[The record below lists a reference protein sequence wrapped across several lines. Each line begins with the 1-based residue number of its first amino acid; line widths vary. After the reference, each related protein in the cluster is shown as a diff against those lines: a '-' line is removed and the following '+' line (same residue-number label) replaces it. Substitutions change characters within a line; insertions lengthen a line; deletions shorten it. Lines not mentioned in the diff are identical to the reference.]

1 MAGFSNEAVIT
12 LWAMFIISEG
22 LLRTGVGDLIGRY
35 LMRVAGRH
43 EAALVAVI
51 MFASGGLSA
60 FMNNIGVAVLMLP
73 VVMGLARR
81 ARVPPS
87 RLLMPLAFG
96 CLLGGLTTQI
106 GTPPNLLVSAAL
118 AEQGDFRFQL
128 FDFLPWAGQPWS
140 GACCS
145 SCSSA
150 AGCCRLA
157 RRASSPGRAASAT

>member
-1 MAGFSNEAVIT
+1 MFDIALVTTILVIALVLFVTEALRMDIVALLVVGALTVTGLVTPAEAVAGFSNEAVIT

-35 LMRVAGRH
+35 LMRLAGRN

-51 MFASGGLSA
+51 MLASGGLSA

-87 RLLMPLAFG
+87 RLLMPLSFG
-96 CLLGGLTTQI
+96 CLLGGLTPDRNPAQ
-106 GTPPNLLVSAAL
+106 PPC
-118 AEQGDFRFQL
+118 QRG
-128 FDFLPWAGQPWS
+128 AG
-140 GACCS
+140 
-145 SCSSA
+145 
-150 AGCCRLA
+150 
-157 RRASSPGRAASAT
+157 